1 MSLVRPARRLLS
13 RAQAPL
19 ARAASTSTPV
29 APTSQKPG
37 KELGNLSP
45 KEVANLTR
53 PLMPHYTV
61 ARSPDYPNHMKDAPQ
76 HRIYNFP
83 NNTFPPLPES
93 EHPIALGENMVAKN
107 MRVLGALTGYTR
119 QELEGLYRYPVDMRR
134 VVNMTKKGKMS
145 SFFSVMVVGDPKRGL
160 VGIGHGKNENAGQAN
175 IRAFHQAVLN
185 MDAVPRFENRTLY
198 GQGSDLRVKWRA
210 TTVIMRARP
219 PGFGLQVPHV
229 LHRIFSACGIRDASA
244 QILGSTN
251 KTQVVKAA
259 LQIIHGGALPP
270 GSGTGKSRARRE
282 NKGAGMRTLRELERM
297 RGRHGIDMN
306 RHL

>member
-1 MSLVRPARRLLS
+1 MSLVRPARRLLA
-13 RAQAPL
+13 RAPL
-19 ARAASTSTPV
+19 ARAASTSTST
-29 APTSQKPG
+29 PTPADQPKAV
-37 KELGNLSP
+37 GNLSP
-45 KEVANLTR
+45 KDIANLTR

-61 ARSPDYPNHMKDAPQ
+61 ARSPDFPNYYKDAPQ

-93 EHPIALGENMVAKN
+93 QHPTALGENMAAKN
-107 MRVLGALTGYTR
+107 RRVLSAITGYTR
-119 QELEGLYRYPVDMRR
+119 EELEGLYRYPVDVRR
-134 VVNMTKKGKMS
+134 VVNMTKKGKMPS
-145 SFFSVMVVGDPKRGL
+145 WFSVMVVGDPKRGL
-160 VGIGHGKNENAGQAN
+160 VGIGHGKNEAIQLAHQ
-175 IRAFHQAVLN
+175 RAFNQAVLN

-198 GQGSDLRVKWRA
+198 GQGADLRVKWRA

-270 GSGTGKSRARRE
+270 GSGTGKSKARRE

-297 RGRHGIDMN
+297 RGRYGIDMN